1 MKKFLK
7 NLLIFLSAI
16 FGLFLPLVFIGE
28 NEDLTSKLI
37 YLFLY
42 LLSGFLFICFGRIFA
57 TDRNKTI
64 YLLTKIGV
72 YFFGFILLFGVLVSL
87 IFFDQFSKI
96 AWEMAFTF
104 ASLSGVIAANQLLLF
119 KKK

>member
-1 MKKFLK
+1 MKKFANNALVFVST
-7 NLLIFLSAI
+7 L

-57 TDRNKTI
+57 TDRNKAT
-64 YLLTKIGV
+64 YLLTKIGI
-72 YFFGFILLFGVLVSL
+72 YFFGFLTLVGVLLTLLNLDKFNELIWEGLSSIAVL
-87 IFFDQFSKI
+87 MGIIIANKIFF
-96 AWEMAFTF
+96 
-104 ASLSGVIAANQLLLF
+104 
-119 KKK
+119 KK

>member
-37 YLFLY
+37 YLLLY
-42 LLSGFLFICFGRIFA
+42 LLSGFLFIYFGRIFA
-57 TDRNKTI
+57 TDRNKTV
-64 YLLTKIGV
+64 YLLTKIGI
-72 YFFGFILLFGVLVSL
+72 YFFGFITLVGILLTLFNLDKFNELIWDGLSSVAILIGMIISNK
-87 IFFDQFSKI
+87 IFF
-96 AWEMAFTF
+96 
-104 ASLSGVIAANQLLLF
+104 
-119 KKK
+119 KK